1 MLVPMR
7 SYDLPAS
14 GEMDTSLYLLCKAM
28 KEHATVAIS
37 GESADEVFG
46 GYPWF
51 RDEAA
56 VNASTFPWL
65 SMMESLGGRMA
76 VPWLSPEMEQRA
88 NPYVYMN
95 RLYREGLAEVP
106 RLEGEDPKNA
116 RMREV
121 FYLSLIH
128 FLPMLLDRKDRMSMA
143 TGFEVR
149 VPFCD
154 YRLVEYVWN
163 IPWEMKTVGDIEKGI
178 LRKAMTGALPED
190 VRMRRKSAY
199 PSAQNP
205 TYERETCQWAMHIL
219 DNANSPIQPFI
230 NANAI
235 RSIAEREEPL
245 SQMSISTLY
254 ERIIQINAW
263 FQEYHVSVV

>member
-1 MLVPMR
+1 MNM
-7 SYDLPAS
+7 S
-14 GEMDTSLYLLCKAM
+14 
-28 KEHATVAIS
+28 
-37 GESADEVFG
+37 
-46 GYPWF
+46 
-51 RDEAA
+51 
-56 VNASTFPWL
+56 WL
-65 SMMESLGGRMA
+65 SA
-76 VPWLSPEMEQRA
+76 EMEQNA
-88 NPYVYMN
+88 NPYVYMD

-128 FLPMLLDRKDRMSMA
+128 FLPLLLDRKDRMSMA

-163 IPWEMKTVGDIEKGI
+163 IPWEMKTVDDIEKGI
-178 LRKAMTGALPED
+178 LRKALTGALPED

-205 TYERETCQWAMHIL
+205 TYEREIRQWAIHIL
-219 DNANSPIQPFI
+219 NNANAPIQPFI
-230 NANAI
+230 NVNAI
-235 RSIAEREEPL
+235 RSLAERKEPS
-245 SQMSISTLY
+245 SQVSVSTLY
-254 ERIIQINAW
+254 ERIIQINTW